1 MPFDS
6 RALWESQALARVDHQ
21 MAALPHPAVLRPKSW
36 SGSQS
41 YTQGSG
47 RCVCAHGGGGGG
59 RSVITEGRALP
70 SVSSGPEVGLEP
82 RQAAPYLRRQANL
95 ELLVGRP
102 GAGDKTL
109 ATGLPFQELRP
120 TGQGVCLSQKV
131 LANPSWHICL
141 ERLHRFSAP
150 QNVTGTSEPTA
161 SISSSRGAPSGVG
174 ALTMSLL
181 GKSLCHLEHSAILV
195 SAPCYANF
203 P

>member
-1 MPFDS
+1 M
-6 RALWESQALARVDHQ
+6 
-21 MAALPHPAVLRPKSW
+21 
-36 SGSQS
+36 
-41 YTQGSG
+41 TQGRSG
-47 RCVCAHGGGGGG
+47 KARPWPELTTRWQHSPTPQSLGPRVGLVAKATRRAVGGVCVRMGGGGGG